1 MGTGRLEAFSDGVI
15 AIIVTIMVLQLATPA
30 QPTPGAL
37 LKLSPILLSY
47 ALSFL
52 VVAIM
57 WVNHHHLI
65 HAVRTVSAPLLWSN
79 INLLFWMSLIPFV
92 ADYLGRFHRESF
104 PVALYGLDLGM
115 CGVAFTI
122 LRRELVK
129 QHAHDPEM
137 TEYHGRMQLKNLSA
151 SGLYLSAAALAYA
164 SIYFSY
170 AIYIAIPAMYFLP
183 GEEAGGEEV
192 RSSDFEVSRFQS
204 CRVSRCRLGQPNN
217 ACGHRI
223 GMRKARFTSCRWSVA
238 DPFPAFPGPRSCPRA
253 SSSRARS
260 PV

>member
-15 AIIVTIMVLQLATPA
+15 AIIVTIMVLQLSTPA

-65 HAVRTVSAPLLWSN
+65 HAVRHVSARLLWSN

-92 ADYLGRFHRESF
+92 TDYLGRFHRERF

-115 CGVAFTI
+115 CGLGFTI
-122 LRRELVK
+122 LRMELVQ
-129 QHAHDPEM
+129 QHQHDPEM
-137 TEYHGRMQLKNLSA
+137 TEYHSRMQMKNVMST
-151 SGLYLSAAALAYA
+151 GMYLSAAALAYA
-164 SIYFSY
+164 SIYLAY
-170 AIYIAIPAMYFLP
+170 AIYVAIPLAYFLP
-183 GEEAGGEEV
+183 E
-192 RSSDFEVSRFQS
+192 
-204 CRVSRCRLGQPNN
+204 
-217 ACGHRI
+217 
-223 GMRKARFTSCRWSVA
+223 RKLAAKTE
-238 DPFPAFPGPRSCPRA
+238 
-253 SSSRARS
+253 
-260 PV
+260 